1 MVLSCEN
8 VPECAGDG
16 DQDHGEELKEGE
28 DVLTGPGAWGGEC
41 GGHLGFGFGFELRSF
56 YCGVVE

>member
-16 DQDHGEELKEGE
+16 DQDHSEQLEEGE

-41 GGHLGFGFGFELRSF
+41 GGHWGFGFGFE
-56 YCGVVE
+56 ED